1 MSDQTMTHL
10 YTFLSS
16 FGLVIFIVTFS
27 KVYERF
33 LQRRIKNKFLN
44 EPNNKICFG
53 IFITGLAIFIFI
65 FLVNAAGYKLPHI
78 WNLGGFAAIIGG
90 LLGLIPFTFAKL
102 LRKNHK

>member
-16 FGLVIFIVTFS
+16 FGLVIYIVIFS

-33 LQRRIKNKFLN
+33 LERRIKNKFLN

-53 IFITGLAIFIFI
+53 TFNTGLSIFIFI
-65 FLVNAAGYKLPHI
+65 FLVNAAGYKLPLI
-78 WNLGGFAAIIGG
+78 WYLGGFALIVGG

-102 LRKNHK
+102 LRKNRK